1 MTFKTFY
8 MKQMSIRMFFLSLLP
23 ITLLGCG
30 TDGQAPPIAVPA
42 PATGFDAMDSE
53 IRFGR
58 FGRIEAII
66 VNQSGSVIHETYFRD
81 SDAQSRI
88 DVRSVG
94 KSLTALAIGAAIEDG
109 LLESVEVPVW
119 DYLIGDNLVAH
130 DSAAKR
136 AITVDDLLSMSSTLD
151 CNDWVS
157 RSPGNEKRMY
167 RTDVW
172 RDFVLNLPADP
183 DYRELPNG
191 YGRFS
196 YCTAGVF
203 LLGQVVEKATG
214 LRFDSYVQARLFD
227 PLDITGAD
235 WRRSPSGE
243 IQSGGQLGIRPAD
256 LARIGRMVLNGGTIE
271 GKRILPAAWLRT
283 MLTPKVGATPDMDYG
298 YLWWTRF
305 FAAPD
310 DGRTGGAFMS
320 GNGGNIVVLLPD
332 YDAVAVVAAT
342 SYNNGD
348 AFDHAIAVL
357 ENHVIPELAERA
369 ETAQ

>member
-1 MTFKTFY
+1 MSY
-8 MKQMSIRMFFLSLLP
+8 MKVMMIRSLLISLVP
-23 ITLLGCG
+23 VALVGCG
-30 TDGQAPPIAVPA
+30 TDHDAPIVASPTPVS
-42 PATGFDAMDSE
+42 GFEAMSAE
-53 IRFGR
+53 IRSGQL
-58 FGRIEAII
+58 GRIEA
-66 VNQSGSVIHETYFRD
+66 VVVEQSGSVVHEAYFRE
-81 SDAQSRI
+81 SNAGSRI

-94 KSLTALAIGAAIEDG
+94 KSLTALAVGTAIDDG
-109 LLESVEVPVW
+109 RLESVNVPVW
-119 DYLIGDNLVAH
+119 NYLIGDEPVEH
-130 DSAAKR
+130 DGPAKR
-136 AITVDDLLSMSSTLD
+136 EITVDDLLSMSSTLE

-157 RSPGNEKRMY
+157 RSQGNEERMY

-172 RDFVLNLPADP
+172 RDFALNLPVDP

-214 LRFDSYVQARLFD
+214 QRFDSYVQTRLFD
-227 PLDITGAD
+227 PLDIAGAD
-235 WRRSPSGE
+235 WRRSSSGE

-256 LARIGRMVLNGGTIE
+256 LARIGRMVLNGGTF
-271 GKRILPAAWLRT
+271 GDRRILSADWLRT
-283 MLTPKVGATPDMDYG
+283 MLTPKVGVTPDMDYG

-310 DGRTGGAFMS
+310 SSTTGGAFMS

-342 SYNNGD
+342 SYNRDD
-348 AFDHAIAVL
+348 AFDNAIAVV
-357 ENHVIPELAERA
+357 ETYVIPELAERTGSA
-369 ETAQ
+369 P